1 MNLAK
6 LKKQRNK
13 LYILFAIIFML
24 FASFCVYKLSAPSD
38 GKMTDAIKFKNEY
51 ESLNN
56 KIRENSDK
64 KIRSIDIPKDNPF
77 VYAEASD
84 IIKMI
89 NQEESFIVYFGF
101 PDCPWCRSVVPTLLK
116 VADDYNI
123 DKIYYVNVK
132 EIRDTIELDSN
143 GETITTKQGTD
154 DYYKLLDL
162 LNNVLEDYKLK
173 NKDNESVSIGEKR
186 IYAPNIITII
196 DGEAKEMTSG
206 ISDLQTDGYME
217 LNEEMKT
224 DMYNKIKCIVKCL
237 NDSQNTC
244 SIKSSC

>member
-84 IIKMI
+84 VIKMI

-101 PDCPWCRSVVPTLLK
+101 PDCPWCQAYVGILNN
-116 VADDYNI
+116 VAKKEKI
-123 DKIYYVNVK
+123 EKIYYFDIYEAREKNTK
-132 EIRDTIELDSN
+132 E
-143 GETITTKQGTD
+143 
-154 DYYKLLDL
+154 YK
-162 LNNVLEDYKLK
+162 KI
-173 NKDNESVSIGEKR
+173 VSILKKYLKSDEEGNPRVYVPDVYVVVDGKIINHNNETSVVEEDILPVSYWTDERIKELEKTLTKNFE
-186 IYAPNIITII
+186 PLK
-196 DGEAKEMTSG
+196 AKVCTHC
-206 ISDLQTDGYME
+206 
-217 LNEEMKT
+217 N
-224 DMYNKIKCIVKCL
+224 
-237 NDSQNTC
+237 
-244 SIKSSC
+244 